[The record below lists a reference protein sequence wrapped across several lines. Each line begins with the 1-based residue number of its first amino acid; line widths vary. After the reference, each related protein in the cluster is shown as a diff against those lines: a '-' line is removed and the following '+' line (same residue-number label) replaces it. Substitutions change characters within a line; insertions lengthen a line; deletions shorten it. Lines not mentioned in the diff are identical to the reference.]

1 MKKFIEKIKIKILV
15 LNFFLMSNKNV
26 IVAYVH
32 IEYSRRIEGGWN
44 PNPPV
49 LGRGIENSVV
59 LRGLTEVYLNLS

>member
-1 MKKFIEKIKIKILV
+1 
-15 LNFFLMSNKNV
+15 MSNKNV